1 MKYLLIDD
9 LAESGWKNVLEKSVV
24 KVDNSIDVA
33 TSYESALKKI
43 NKSWDIIFLDLRL
56 SEHDHSVANIEDYSG
71 FKILKE
77 IRKSFNEINF
87 CTPIILITAS
97 NKVWNIEVMRDNGI
111 EGFYIKEHPDY
122 KFDKKTSRKNLEN
135 LQSSFLYLKE
145 IGFKRRV
152 IWELCNSIISQLEI
166 HSYFKTKDNTYA
178 NIKERITDKIKLGY
192 TQLFKAQT
200 GFEKSILPGYNESF
214 SFIIFWSILE
224 EITKGFT
231 NILETWNQFYHRNTN
246 WKFRNAE
253 YFIERTDDAIVLNYF
268 RESSRFRRER
278 KTYDEST
285 GEFKKYY
292 GDLPINLSEVV
303 YSLLA
308 AYSIDDNSFKK
319 LCDLFKPLNKY
330 RNDNDFIHSS
340 VFNIANKKL
349 ITENAIKEA
358 YLKNTEILK
367 FIKMVLDLKVNN
379 LR

>member
-9 LAESGWKNVLEKSVV
+9 LAESGWKIVLEKAVV
-24 KVDNSIDVA
+24 KEDGSFDFA
-33 TSYESALKKI
+33 TSYESALEKI
-43 NKSWDIIFLDLRL
+43 KNSWDVIFLDLRL
-56 SEHDHSVANIEDYSG
+56 SEHDHNAANVEDYGG
-71 FKILKE
+71 FKILKK
-77 IRKSFNEINF
+77 IRNNFNEINF

-97 NKVWNIEVMRDNGI
+97 NKVWNIEALQENGI
-111 EGFYIKEHPDY
+111 DGFYIKEHPDY
-122 KFDKKTSRKNLEN
+122 KFDKKTSRQNLES

-152 IWELCNSIISQLEI
+152 IWELCSSIVSKLGI
-166 HSYFKTKDNTYA
+166 HSYFKTRDNRYV
-178 NIKERITDKIKLGY
+178 NIKGRITDKIKLGY
-192 TQLFKAQT
+192 TQLFKAQKD
-200 GFEKSILPGYNESF
+200 FEKSILPAYNESY

-231 NILETWNQFYHRNTN
+231 NILETWDPLYHRDTN

-253 YFIERTDDAIVLNYF
+253 YFIERRKDAIVVNYF
-268 RESSRFRRER
+268 RGSRDIRRAS
-278 KTYDEST
+278 KTYDEATS
-285 GEFKKYY
+285 EFKKYY
-292 GDLPINLSEVV
+292 GDLPINLSEQV

-340 VFNIANKKL
+340 VLNIATKKL

-358 YLKNTEILK
+358 YLKNKEILE
-367 FIKMVLDLKVNN
+367 FIKIVLDLKV
-379 LR
+379 